1 MLPTN
6 NNSLLNRG
14 IEAKNSPSKT
24 YYMNFEKN
32 ITVGKIDGLE
42 AIKQAVYLILHIER
56 YDFVIYS
63 WNYGIELKDL
73 FGKSTAYVCAVLP
86 SRIQSALL
94 QDDRIT
100 KVSDFEVSANGD
112 TVTAKFTV
120 QSSHGTFSQEVS
132 YHV

>member
-1 MLPTN
+1 MLPSH
-6 NNSLLNRG
+6 NSLLNSG

-24 YYMNFEKN
+24 YRMNFEKA
-32 ITVGKIDGLE
+32 ITVGMIDGLE

-63 WNYGIELKDL
+63 WNYGIQLKDL
-73 FGKSTAYVCAVLP
+73 FGKPTTYVCAVLP
-86 SRIQSALL
+86 SRIKQALM
-94 QDDRIT
+94 QYDRIQN
-100 KVSDFEVSANGD
+100 VYDFEVSANGD
-112 TVTAKFTV
+112 TVTAKFTI